1 MDLLNK
7 LKSMLGEE
15 TTLENVT
22 EETSNSSCDCADGA
36 CTHQDNA
43 DCKCSDGSCGNCEQ
57 KETNE

>member
-7 LKSMLGEE
+7 LKSMLGEKI
-15 TTLENVT
+15 TT

-36 CTHQDNA
+36 CTHEDNA
-43 DCKCSDGSCGNCEQ
+43 DCKCSDGSCGNCEK